1 MPRQE
6 VPVQIEVATPYG
18 RGWPGAVH
26 LSLEH
31 RRIAGLQRLL
41 GHSLYLV
48 EVLTLRALELMNLAT
63 SKKIGTSSQMLRTK
77 KYRSRFDLSAPPPTC
92 GEDSSL
98 INNDLD
104 LKISE
109 PRRSTLTPAL
119 LVLYL
124 WGQPEKGYG
133 AVGQCCSE
141 PIPIAYVF
149 NASYAAHLS

>member
-18 RGWPGAVH
+18 RGRPGTVH
-26 LSLEH
+26 PSVEH
-31 RRIAGLQRLL
+31 HRVAGLQRLL

-63 SKKIGTSSQMLRTK
+63 SEKIGASSSDATDGR
-77 KYRSRFDLSAPPPTC
+77 YRSRPDRSAPRPTC
-92 GEDSSL
+92 GEDGSL

-104 LKISE
+104 LKVSE

-119 LVLYL
+119 LILPL
-124 WGQPEKGYG
+124 RGQPEKGYG
-133 AVGQCCSE
+133 AIGPVL
-141 PIPIAYVF
+141 F
-149 NASYAAHLS
+149 RTDSYHIRV